1 MERNS
6 ARQVSIDVRLPFIM
20 IKTERL
26 LKMFEK
32 IARFRIMRAFSWVSV
47 FLLPVV
53 AAGGVMLLINSVML
67 VLTRPEVQ
75 EAQREAGPQSLLLIP
90 GLNPYLPIIY
100 GWAGILVAIIAHESM
115 HGIIARIVG
124 YKVKTTGLILFL
136 GIPIGAF
143 VEIDE
148 EELKT
153 GKTRDVTRVL
163 SGGPISNVAVAAI
176 CLAALL
182 IIIMGLQPALG
193 IVVSEAIPGSSA
205 SEVGIMPGDV
215 IMSIND
221 KPINSLSELR
231 KILESKKF
239 GEYVTV
245 DVLKNDTKKVE
256 RLEVQLRDLGGGYPM
271 IGVKIAN
278 SDILE
283 WSAQYLDSYK
293 NVALRNPIIHLVPP
307 SYPTV
312 LHPYSDRTICSMT
325 NQSAATSCF
334 EIKSLFTHPILGHN
348 YYALSNLLYWI
359 WFVNINVAIFNAL
372 PIYPLDGG
380 LALRKI
386 FSITLGKKLGEK
398 MAFYLSVSVT
408 MVFIGMILS
417 LVVVPYIA
425 LFFKG

>member
-1 MERNS
+1 
-6 ARQVSIDVRLPFIM
+6 
-20 IKTERL
+20 
-26 LKMFEK
+26 
-32 IARFRIMRAFSWVSV
+32 
-47 FLLPVV
+47 
-53 AAGGVMLLINSVML
+53 ML

-325 NQSAATSCF
+325 NQSAATRCF